1 MKLLTALK
9 RVSIGLLTAAV
20 LIGSVPTASFAA
32 EETETESTEA
42 ATAAEGEETSE
53 EGASSG
59 TVTPSNIATNIDGKY
74 IALTFPDSEV
84 PSGFTTTTV
93 DYNGSQVELA
103 QMTAKSSTLGAEGL
117 TVTLAYLTDADG
129 SNGEFYVCDTAN
141 NAKMS
146 DMIKINGINGHYI
159 IVLSPGDNV
168 VGPDGFT
175 KKDLKWGSKSATAWS
190 LPPEVS
196 TDDDSSEESSEGSE
210 TASAFKLTETVY
222 AADDIL
228 SAGVENSD
236 TSSTAAT
243 ETEGE
248 AATAATTAAGSTEL
262 DESAQ
267 EAAMLALDELSH
279 TNASGFIEAQ
289 PDEFCLLY
297 AIDDQTNLG
306 FYLYDIKNETYQRY
320 IDINHGET
328 DTTKKYRKLSRTRL
342 FIIIVL
348 VAIIVIMLFVLINML
363 VGRRGDDGYEEEE
376 ELPKKRKRPAKR
388 VRDYEEDEEEERPI
402 RRKKAAPKK
411 RVAEDDEEPVKPRK
425 KKTVRRTE
433 DDVPME
439 RNRAESEVD
448 WENMEITAGIPVKKV
463 NKAAAAAKKS
473 KARNVDM
480 DEDERP
486 VRRKTR
492 KRQDYDFDEDFDFE
506 FLDIKK

>member
-9 RVSIGLLTAAV
+9 RVSIGVLTTAV
-20 LIGSVPTASFAA
+20 LIGSVPTTSFAA
-32 EETETESTEA
+32 EETDAESTENVS
-42 ATAAEGEETSE
+42 AEGEDVSE
-53 EGASSG
+53 EASSSDS
-59 TVTPSNIATNIDGKY
+59 VTPSNIATNIDGKY

-84 PSGFTTTTV
+84 PNGFTTTTV
-93 DYNGSQVELA
+93 EYGGSTVELA
-103 QMTAKSSTLGAEGL
+103 QMQAKSSTLGAEGM

-129 SNGEFYVCDTAN
+129 SNGDFYICDTAN

-146 DMIKINGINGHYI
+146 DMIKINGVNGHYI

-175 KKDLKWGSKSATAWS
+175 KKDLKWGNKSATAWS

-196 TDDDSSEESSEGSE
+196 TDEDSSDESNEGSE

-228 SAGVENSD
+228 SAGVGNDDS
-236 TSSTAAT
+236 SASTAAAED
-243 ETEGE
+243 ETSQ
-248 AATAATTAAGSTEL
+248 TASTTQL

-267 EAAMLALDELSH
+267 EAAMLALDEISH

-289 PDEFCLLY
+289 PNEFCLLY

-306 FYLYDIKNETYQRY
+306 FYLYDIKNETFQRY

-342 FIIIVL
+342 FIIIIL
-348 VAIIVIMLFVLINML
+348 VAIIVIMAFVLINVL
-363 VGRRGDDGYEEEE
+363 VGRKGGDDYEEEE
-376 ELPKKRKRPAKR
+376 ELPRKKKRPSKKM
-388 VRDYEEDEEEERPI
+388 RDYEEDEDERPI
-402 RRKKAAPKK
+402 RKKKAAPKRK
-411 RVAEDDEEPVKPRK
+411 IEEVEEDEPVRPRK
-425 KKTVRRTE
+425 KKTVRRT

-463 NKAAAAAKKS
+463 NKAATAAKKS
-473 KARNVDM
+473 RVRDVDM